1 MSKSPDAF
9 RTISEVADWLGVQ
22 AHVLRFWESKFTQ
35 VKPVKRAGGRRYY
48 RPSDMLLLG
57 GIRQLLH
64 DDGMT
69 IKGAQK
75 ILREQ
80 GIAHVSSLSRPLD
93 SDFAEVAV
101 DATVVPFIAPSAA
114 APVNE
119 PEPAPELK
127 ALEPVETDMS
137 LEAEPADEV
146 ADVEDPPEPLEP
158 VDQATLFD
166 ESPEAEEAPE
176 GAETAESLFP
186 AADTDSDDGALVPA
200 EDELVADA
208 EADEA
213 PESVAEPEPELPAFI
228 RSAATQAPSAPE
240 APVSPRARVVDAPD
254 PPSESEIAVSP
265 GLLSR
270 IAQIYALDGAE
281 ARRLAPVA
289 GQLADWL
296 DRSGTRRVS

>member
-75 ILREQ
+75 IQ
-80 GIAHVSSLSRPLD
+80 I
-93 SDFAEVAV
+93 
-101 DATVVPFIAPSAA
+101 
-114 APVNE
+114 
-119 PEPAPELK
+119 K

-146 ADVEDPPEPLEP
+146 TDVEDAPEPLEP

-166 ESPEAEEAPE
+166 ESAEAEEAPE
-176 GAETAESLFP
+176 AAESAESLFP

-228 RSAATQAPSAPE
+228 RSATTQAPSAPE